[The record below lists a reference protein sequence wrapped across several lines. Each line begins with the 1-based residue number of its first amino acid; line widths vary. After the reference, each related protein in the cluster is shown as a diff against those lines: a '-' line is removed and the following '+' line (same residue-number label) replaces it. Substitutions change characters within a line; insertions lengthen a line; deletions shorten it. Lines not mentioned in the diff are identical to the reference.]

1 MGAARRNVLL
11 VEDDDSIASA
21 LVDLLTDE
29 GHQVVRARDGFEALD
44 QLRAEPLPGLMLLDL
59 MMPKMD
65 GYTLRKA
72 QLADPRLAS
81 VPTFV
86 LTAGGTE
93 QIRELAVEG
102 WFRKPIYLKS
112 LLAVVDRYCGGD
124 DHRHIVEFFRDPA
137 QLIDNVGGF
146 LAEGLAAGDGAVT
159 VLIPTRRIALEHNL
173 MRRGFDL
180 MRLREEGRLLIA
192 DAAQTL
198 ELMMRDGQPHPILF
212 TRAITPLVDE
222 VSAASATGRVR
233 AYGEMV
239 DLLWQRGDES
249 QALQLEDCWN
259 RLLDGKP
266 ISLYCSY
273 CTGVVPPSVVA
284 RHTRAFAS

>member
-1 MGAARRNVLL
+1 
-11 VEDDDSIASA
+11 
-21 LVDLLTDE
+21 
-29 GHQVVRARDGFEALD
+29 
-44 QLRAEPLPGLMLLDL
+44 
-59 MMPKMD
+59 
-65 GYTLRKA
+65 
-72 QLADPRLAS
+72 

-93 QIRELAVEG
+93 HIRELAVEG

-112 LLAVVDRYCGGD
+112 LLAVVDRYCGSD

-137 QLIDNVGGF
+137 QLVDNVGGF
-146 LAEGLAAGDGAVT
+146 LAEGLAAGDGAVM
-159 VLIPTRRIALEHNL
+159 VLVPARRIALEHNL

-198 ELMMRDGQPHPILF
+198 QLMMRDGQPHPILF
-212 TRAITPLVDE
+212 TRAVAPLVDE
-222 VSAASATGRVR
+222 VAAASVTGRVR

-239 DLLWQRGDES
+239 DLLWQSGEEA
-249 QALQLEDCWN
+249 QALVLEDCWN
-259 RLLDGKP
+259 RLLDGKQ

-273 CTGVVPPSVVA
+273 CTGVVPPAVVA